1 MSKIRAGFTK
11 MVVLLLILLIAP
23 AVPVSAEPAPAFQ
36 DVKTGDWFYPA
47 VDFVTEKGL
56 FHGTGDNK
64 FSPNTA
70 MTRGMFVTVLGRFEG
85 IDPDSYEYQ
94 LKTFYDVN
102 PLTWYGPYVCLL
114 YTSDAADD

>member
-1 MSKIRAGFTK
+1 MCIRD
-11 MVVLLLILLIAP
+11 
-23 AVPVSAEPAPAFQ
+23 SQ

-70 MTRGMFVTVLGRFEG
+70 MTRGMFVTVLGLSL
-85 IDPDSYEYQ
+85 IHI
-94 LKTFYDVN
+94 
-102 PLTWYGPYVCLL
+102 
-114 YTSDAADD
+114 